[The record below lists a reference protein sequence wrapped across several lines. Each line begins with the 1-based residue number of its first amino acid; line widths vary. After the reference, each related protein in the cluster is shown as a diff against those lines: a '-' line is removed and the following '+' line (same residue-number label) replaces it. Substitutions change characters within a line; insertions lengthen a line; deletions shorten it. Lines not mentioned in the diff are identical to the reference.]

1 MGKGKK
7 GKTLCSLHEKKR
19 FIENLEP
26 FNYKTFF
33 FLIINKLFKRQVF
46 FDIQVQSAL
55 KKGVCFNL

>member
-26 FNYKTFF
+26 FNYKTV
-33 FLIINKLFKRQVF
+33 LFKRQVF